1 MDPRDAAAYL
11 ERIGHDGS
19 REPTLETL
27 RALHRAHLF
36 TVPFENL
43 DIHAG
48 RSIRLDRAAFFQKI
62 VRERRGGF
70 CYELNGLFGEMLGAL
85 GFEVTLLSARVAR
98 PDGGFGPEFDHM
110 LLLVNLGRRWIA
122 DVGFGR
128 CFEEPLALDDP
139 AEQEADGTLYRAV
152 AGGDGW
158 RLESRAPGGEP
169 TPEHTFS
176 LLPRAL
182 EEFAGMCEYHQ
193 TSPESNFTR
202 KAVCSMPLA
211 RGGRITLSGRTL
223 QVTVGGA
230 RQETPLE
237 DDRAVAA
244 ALQEHFGIRM
254 PRA

>member
-1 MDPRDAAAYL
+1 MDPRETDAYL
-11 ERIGHDGS
+11 ARIGYQGS

-27 RALHRAHLF
+27 RALHRAHLA

-48 RSIRLDRAAFFQKI
+48 RPIRLDRAAFFEKI
-62 VRERRGGF
+62 VGQRRGGF
-70 CYELNGLFGEMLGAL
+70 CYELNGLFAELLAAL
-85 GFEVTLLSARVAR
+85 GFQVTLLSARVAR
-98 PDGGFGPEFDHM
+98 KDGGFGPEFDHM
-110 LLLVNLGRRWIA
+110 LLLVDLGRRWIA

-128 CFEEPLALDDP
+128 CFEEPLALDDA
-139 AEQEADGTLYRAV
+139 AEQEADGTLYRVV
-152 AGGDGW
+152 ACGDGW
-158 RLESRAPGGEP
+158 RLESRAPGAEP
-169 TPEHTFS
+169 AAEHTFS

-182 EEFAGMCEYHQ
+182 EEFAGMCDHHQ

-202 KAVCSMPLA
+202 RSVCSMPLP

-223 QVTVGGA
+223 LVTEGGA
-230 RQETPLE
+230 RRETLLE

-254 PRA
+254 P